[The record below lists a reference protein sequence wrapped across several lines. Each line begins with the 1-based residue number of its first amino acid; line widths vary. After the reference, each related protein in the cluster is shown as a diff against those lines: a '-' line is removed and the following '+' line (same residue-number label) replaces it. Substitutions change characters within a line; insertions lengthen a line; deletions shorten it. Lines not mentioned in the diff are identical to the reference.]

1 MNGGWR
7 SAWWANL
14 VAEDLKATFT
24 APGEPKPLLDVKLV
38 KLSPEVAEKW
48 RGQLRNPAEFF
59 ERAEPELD
67 VVEPLVR
74 QLVQVMAEQEDARLA
89 LELEVELDRLQRE
102 EPGVY
107 AEVLKRYTLL
117 RGYVEA
123 SRGALAADESGGE
136 L

>member
-24 APGEPKPLLDVKLV
+24 APGEPKPLLDYGPRPVESV
-38 KLSPEVAEKW
+38 RYSPGLAWES
-48 RGQLRNPAEFF
+48 RRPLPAAGF
-59 ERAEPELD
+59 EPED
-67 VVEPLVR
+67 FIEPLVR

-89 LELEVELDRLQRE
+89 LELEVELERLQRE

-123 SRGALAADESGGE
+123 NRDALAADEPGGE